1 MNVDEFSAIMLK
13 YASIQPR
20 FAPRFEEPAVL
31 KFWFREFQSTDTT
44 TFHDIMEDCV
54 RSMDRF
60 PSVKDVNERLGK
72 DRPDELQAR
81 EAASLISYAVSRF
94 GSTRDLERVRTNIGE
109 LAWWVVE
116 RSGGW
121 YAICEKHKPDNA
133 AMLEAQWREL
143 AKCQLNRSR
152 LGLTDDP
159 PGLPEPRDRAGGLMP
174 ISGRRLIASLRQTG
188 KK

>member
-1 MNVDEFSAIMLK
+1 MNLDEFSAIVTK

-20 FAPRFEEPAVL
+20 FAPQFESPPVL
-31 KFWFREFQSTDTT
+31 EFWFREFGHLDSASFNDTM
-44 TFHDIMEDCV
+44 DCCV
-54 RSMDRF
+54 RTMDRF
-60 PSVKDVNERLGK
+60 PSVRDVTEYLGK
-72 DRPDELQAR
+72 EPDEFQAR

-94 GSTRDLERVRTNIGE
+94 GSTRDLDRVRNHVGE
-109 LAWWVVE
+109 LAWWVIE
-116 RSGGW
+116 RAGGW
-121 YAICEKHKPDNA
+121 YSICEKHRPDNA
-133 AMLEAQWREL
+133 MQLEAQWREL